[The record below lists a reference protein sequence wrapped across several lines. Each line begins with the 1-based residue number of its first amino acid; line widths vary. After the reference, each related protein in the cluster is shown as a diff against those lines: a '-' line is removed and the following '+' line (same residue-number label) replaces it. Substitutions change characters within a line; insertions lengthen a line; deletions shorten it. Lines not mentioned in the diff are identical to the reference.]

1 MPEIKNTFVK
11 SKMDKDLDSRLLP
24 KGIYREGVN
33 ISVSTSEG
41 DDVGSLENIPGNIK
55 LTDFGLSNANLE
67 IIGYV
72 EDPVSDNIFVFITN
86 YSDTST
92 NELDQFSPETD
103 QTGCIIENKTMNITQ
118 NFTGGTPGVYNN
130 ANFTG
135 GSGSGAEFRVVVS
148 GSGEVSNVT
157 QTDDVNSV
165 NGYDVGDVITFTN
178 PQFGTPTGGP
188 CQITIRE
195 EDLHGSYGP
204 AHYIARYNVETKG
217 FQLLVKGNFLNFS
230 KTHPIEAN
238 ILEDLLFFT
247 DNRNQ
252 PRKININTA
261 IQNPLTYYT
270 SEDNISVAKFAPIET
285 VKFYNDTTG
294 EYKST
299 MKNTVDEYLPVF
311 FTAPASIRTST
322 VTTDQNLFFTTTLN
336 LPYDNLTD
344 HIAATAVLPAKK
356 FKLQNLTNDDG
367 ETYYVYEIV
376 SGQEMKVS
384 DSNNTPITPVLPD
397 SWENGDVF
405 GVSIENPDYD
415 STTPDNQRY
424 LEDKFI
430 KFSYRFKYEDDEY
443 SLMAPFSQS
452 AFVPK
457 QYGSFIYNQD
467 EETKESGI
475 VKFMENQINKVDLN
489 IDMPFDLDDIV
500 DKLKIKEIQI
510 LSKASDEPNV
520 KVIAELNRGQFERGP
535 VQSIVG
541 ASLIGGSGYNGGT
554 SGTFSSVE
562 LTSDTGFNATFDI
575 TVTSGVVSSVAYGG
589 GGTAKGQGYKPND
602 VLVIPPLGGSGSGA
616 SIRVGSITNEL
627 IYSYGSQEPIK
638 TLPERDLLRVSD
650 LVPVRAK
657 TQEIIGNRVV
667 YGNFLQN
674 SQTLNTLDYTLAIS
688 DKVNFTGNPR
698 TTLPQTRRE
707 YYNHTVKQ
715 GRTYQVG
722 IVLYDR
728 YGRSSNVILNT
739 NNTDPSV
746 FNSTIFAPY
755 TNGGVSPLSWP
766 GNSLKFIL
774 NEKIQEDKLGDYLG
788 VYSSDNPLGWYS
800 YRIVIKQQE
809 QEYYNVY
816 IPGGVSGEIDFVVE
830 EDSSHPGEIGVV
842 DLQYF
847 STAKTF
853 NIPLFND
860 NINKVPRDLNE
871 VGPTDE
877 LYSSSSVLYSRVYQ
891 PTNAYNAS
899 AASQYPIVSRQNLQA
914 DKNEVTSIKPF
925 SDLGEWTTYKGRQF
939 DGTFHSSIVDEDK
952 YPYPGKVGNVDPF
965 FLNTNSNPLI
975 GTLSTVKRLGYPAN
989 VDGATQYSQ
998 DNTAATDIL
1007 DYSFAKKLMVWET
1020 KPFRSNLDIYYET
1033 STSGLISELNTLVDG
1048 TLPAGIPADIDQFDF
1063 RFSEGDSLNSNVS
1076 NDFRVVDS
1084 SNNVITDPLIQVSID
1099 EMTDASGTIINSN
1112 DYPFDVDVTPGI
1124 APSTPPIF
1132 RLKSKK
1138 ELVYNS
1144 QSNIENS
1151 YNIKLRLQ
1159 NSNNDFAIIQKQ
1171 NLRLSNEAPSISK
1184 TNTKVLSVGY
1194 DTVSTPG
1201 VVIKSLTCKPYNDGT
1216 NDVPSLITRGDFND
1230 TFVGEDQTV
1239 VGFTLP
1245 SSFIINNTDLPLFP
1259 GDSLAGLKSFE
1270 NGTASTSESLFT
1282 EGVIFFFRHERQ
1294 QVKVDVNLPTTDPN
1308 FVVERG
1314 NISNTSSGF
1323 SLNRQVGPYSSF
1335 IYPSIIYTGDRISRN
1350 DISWGGLNSG
1360 TIKDAREV
1368 TFNIII
1374 RDASGQASYFDS
1386 DNLSIKY
1393 YIYNTTF

>member
-1 MPEIKNTFVK
+1 
-11 SKMDKDLDSRLLP
+11 
-24 KGIYREGVN
+24 
-33 ISVSTSEG
+33 
-41 DDVGSLENIPGNIK
+41 
-55 LTDFGLSNANLE
+55 
-67 IIGYV
+67 
-72 EDPVSDNIFVFITN
+72 
-86 YSDTST
+86 
-92 NELDQFSPETD
+92 
-103 QTGCIIENKTMNITQ
+103 
-118 NFTGGTPGVYNN
+118 
-130 ANFTG
+130 
-135 GSGSGAEFRVVVS
+135 
-148 GSGEVSNVT
+148 
-157 QTDDVNSV
+157 
-165 NGYDVGDVITFTN
+165 
-178 PQFGTPTGGP
+178 
-188 CQITIRE
+188 
-195 EDLHGSYGP
+195 
-204 AHYIARYNVETKG
+204 
-217 FQLLVKGNFLNFS
+217 
-230 KTHPIEAN
+230 
-238 ILEDLLFFT
+238 
-247 DNRNQ
+247 
-252 PRKININTA
+252 
-261 IQNPLTYYT
+261 
-270 SEDNISVAKFAPIET
+270 
-285 VKFYNDTTG
+285 
-294 EYKST
+294 
-299 MKNTVDEYLPVF
+299 
-311 FTAPASIRTST
+311 
-322 VTTDQNLFFTTTLN
+322 
-336 LPYDNLTD
+336 
-344 HIAATAVLPAKK
+344 
-356 FKLQNLTNDDG
+356 
-367 ETYYVYEIV
+367 
-376 SGQEMKVS
+376 
-384 DSNNTPITPVLPD
+384 
-397 SWENGDVF
+397 
-405 GVSIENPDYD
+405 
-415 STTPDNQRY
+415 
-424 LEDKFI
+424 
-430 KFSYRFKYEDDEY
+430 
-443 SLMAPFSQS
+443 MAPFSQS

-500 DKLKIKEIQI
+500 DKLKIKEIQL

-520 KVIAELNRGQFERGP
+520 KVIAELNRAQFERGP
-535 VQSIVG
+535 VQSIV
-541 ASLIGGSGYNGGT
+541 ATSLIGGSGYNGGS
-554 SGTFSSVE
+554 SGTFNGVE
-562 LTSDTGFNATFDI
+562 LTSDTGFNATFNI
-575 TVTSGVVSSVAYGG
+575 TVTSGVVSSIAYGG

-602 VLVIPPLGGSGSGA
+602 VLVVPPLGGTGSGA
-616 SIRVGSITNEL
+616 SVRVGSITNEL

-657 TQEIIGNRVV
+657 TQEVIGNRIV

-674 SQTLNTLDYTLAIS
+674 SQTLNTLNYTLAIS
-688 DKVNFTGNPR
+688 DKVNFTGDPK

-739 NNTDPSV
+739 NNTDPDV

-816 IPGGVSGEIDFVVE
+816 VPGGVSGNITYTPID
-830 EDSSHPGEIGVV
+830 DN
-842 DLQYF
+842 
-847 STAKTF
+847 STTSASDIAYSNTSKVF

-877 LYSSSSVLYSRVYQ
+877 LYSSSTVLYSRVYQ

-899 AASQYPIVSRQNLQA
+899 AASQYPIVSRQNSQA
-914 DKNEVTSIKPF
+914 DKNEVTSIKPYNDF
-925 SDLGEWTTYKGRQF
+925 GDWTDLKG
-939 DGTFHSSIVDEDK
+939 VNLEDTLGYSHPE
-952 YPYPGKVGNVDPF
+952 YPYPGVNGEIDPF
-965 FLNTNSNPLI
+965 FFGNNKSPLI
-975 GTLSTVKRLGYPAN
+975 GTLSTIKRTGYPAN
-989 VDGATQYSQ
+989 VSSTASVYSQ
-998 DNTAATDIL
+998 DVSSATTDL
-1007 DYSFAKKLMVWET
+1007 RYSFAKKLMVWET

-1063 RFSEGDSLNSNVS
+1063 RFSEGDSLNTNIS

-1112 DYPFDVDVTPGI
+1112 DYPFDIDVTPGI

-1194 DTVSTPG
+1194 DTISTPG
-1201 VVIKSLTCKPYNDGT
+1201 AVIKSLTCKPYNDGV
-1216 NDVPSLITRGDFND
+1216 NDVPALITRDNFND
-1230 TFVGEDQTV
+1230 TFLGGNQTV

-1270 NGTASTSESLFT
+1270 NGTISTSESLFT
-1282 EGVIFFFRHERQ
+1282 EGVIFFFNHERQ

-1323 SLNRQVGPYSSF
+1323 SLNRQVCPYSSF
-1335 IYPSIIYTGDRISRN
+1335 IYTSIIYTGDRISRN

-1368 TFNIII
+1368 TFNIIV
-1374 RDASGQASYFDS
+1374 RDASGQASYFTS

>member
-575 TVTSGVVSSVAYGG
+575 TVTSGVVTHA
-589 GGTAKGQGYKPND
+589 
-602 VLVIPPLGGSGSGA
+602 
-616 SIRVGSITNEL
+616 
-627 IYSYGSQEPIK
+627 
-638 TLPERDLLRVSD
+638 
-650 LVPVRAK
+650 
-657 TQEIIGNRVV
+657 
-667 YGNFLQN
+667 
-674 SQTLNTLDYTLAIS
+674 
-688 DKVNFTGNPR
+688 
-698 TTLPQTRRE
+698 
-707 YYNHTVKQ
+707 
-715 GRTYQVG
+715 
-722 IVLYDR
+722 
-728 YGRSSNVILNT
+728 
-739 NNTDPSV
+739 
-746 FNSTIFAPY
+746 
-755 TNGGVSPLSWP
+755 
-766 GNSLKFIL
+766 
-774 NEKIQEDKLGDYLG
+774 
-788 VYSSDNPLGWYS
+788 
-800 YRIVIKQQE
+800 
-809 QEYYNVY
+809 
-816 IPGGVSGEIDFVVE
+816 
-830 EDSSHPGEIGVV
+830 
-842 DLQYF
+842 
-847 STAKTF
+847 
-853 NIPLFND
+853 
-860 NINKVPRDLNE
+860 
-871 VGPTDE
+871 
-877 LYSSSSVLYSRVYQ
+877 
-891 PTNAYNAS
+891 
-899 AASQYPIVSRQNLQA
+899 
-914 DKNEVTSIKPF
+914 
-925 SDLGEWTTYKGRQF
+925 
-939 DGTFHSSIVDEDK
+939 
-952 YPYPGKVGNVDPF
+952 
-965 FLNTNSNPLI
+965 
-975 GTLSTVKRLGYPAN
+975 
-989 VDGATQYSQ
+989 
-998 DNTAATDIL
+998 
-1007 DYSFAKKLMVWET
+1007 
-1020 KPFRSNLDIYYET
+1020 
-1033 STSGLISELNTLVDG
+1033 
-1048 TLPAGIPADIDQFDF
+1048 
-1063 RFSEGDSLNSNVS
+1063 
-1076 NDFRVVDS
+1076 
-1084 SNNVITDPLIQVSID
+1084 
-1099 EMTDASGTIINSN
+1099 
-1112 DYPFDVDVTPGI
+1112 
-1124 APSTPPIF
+1124 
-1132 RLKSKK
+1132 
-1138 ELVYNS
+1138 
-1144 QSNIENS
+1144 
-1151 YNIKLRLQ
+1151 
-1159 NSNNDFAIIQKQ
+1159 
-1171 NLRLSNEAPSISK
+1171 
-1184 TNTKVLSVGY
+1184 
-1194 DTVSTPG
+1194 
-1201 VVIKSLTCKPYNDGT
+1201 
-1216 NDVPSLITRGDFND
+1216 
-1230 TFVGEDQTV
+1230 
-1239 VGFTLP
+1239 
-1245 SSFIINNTDLPLFP
+1245 
-1259 GDSLAGLKSFE
+1259 
-1270 NGTASTSESLFT
+1270 
-1282 EGVIFFFRHERQ
+1282 
-1294 QVKVDVNLPTTDPN
+1294 
-1308 FVVERG
+1308 
-1314 NISNTSSGF
+1314 
-1323 SLNRQVGPYSSF
+1323 
-1335 IYPSIIYTGDRISRN
+1335 
-1350 DISWGGLNSG
+1350 
-1360 TIKDAREV
+1360 
-1368 TFNIII
+1368 
-1374 RDASGQASYFDS
+1374 
-1386 DNLSIKY
+1386 
-1393 YIYNTTF
+1393 